1 MTKLILTRHG
11 HVEGISPERFRG
23 RAELPLTELGRR
35 EAEMTAARI
44 AASWRPAA
52 IYTSPMG
59 RCVDTGAAIA
69 RPLGL
74 APSAILRLN
83 DIDYGD
89 WQGLTRDEAHARW
102 PAELDLWYS
111 HPDWAAI
118 PNGESLQ
125 QVLTRAVAAL
135 RDIVRRH
142 PDDTVVLVSHDSVN
156 RVLLLHALELP
167 LSRYWRLRQSP
178 CCINPRHQ
186 SDRPSARGELTWR
199 AVPAA
204 GIAIARCAA
213 R

>member
-1 MTKLILTRHG
+1 MTKLILVRHG

-23 RAELPLTELGRR
+23 RTELPLTELGQR
-35 EAEMTAARI
+35 EAEATAKCI

-59 RCVDTGAAIA
+59 RCVETGAMIGKAVS
-69 RPLGL
+69 LS
-74 APSAILRLN
+74 PSTLLRLN

-102 PAELDLWYS
+102 PAEIDLWYA

-118 PNGESLQ
+118 PNGENLQ
-125 QVLTRAVAAL
+125 QVLARAVAAL

-142 PDDTVVLVSHDSVN
+142 PDETVVLVAHDSVN

-167 LSRYWRLRQSP
+167 LSRYWRLKQSP
-178 CCINPRHQ
+178 CCIN
-186 SDRPSARGELTWR
+186 ELDVGPDGFTIHSMNCTSHLS
-199 AVPAA
+199 PL
-204 GIAIARCAA
+204 
-213 R
+213 

>member
-1 MTKLILTRHG
+1 MTKLILARHG
-11 HVEGISPERFRG
+11 HVEGISPERFRS

-35 EAEMTAARI
+35 EAELTAARI

-69 RPLGL
+69 KPLGL

-89 WQGLTRDEAHARW
+89 WQGLTRDEARARW
-102 PAELDLWYS
+102 PAELDLWYA

-118 PNGESLQ
+118 PNGENLQ

-167 LSRYWRLRQSP
+167 LSRYWRFRQSP
-178 CCINPRHQ
+178 CCINELDLGADGFTILGINQTDHL
-186 SDRPSARGELTWR
+186 RPAN
-199 AVPAA
+199 
-204 GIAIARCAA
+204 
-213 R
+213 

>member
-35 EAEMTAARI
+35 EAELTAARI
-44 AASWRPAA
+44 ASSWRPAA

-59 RCVDTGAAIA
+59 HCVATGAAIA
-69 RPLGL
+69 KPLGL

-89 WQGLTRDEAHARW
+89 WQGLTRDEARARW
-102 PAELDLWYS
+102 PAELDLWYA

-142 PDDTVVLVSHDSVN
+142 PDDTVVLVSHESVN
-156 RVLLLHALELP
+156 RVLLLHTLELP
-167 LSRYWRLRQSP
+167 LSRYWRFRQSP
-178 CCINPRHQ
+178 CCINELDLGADGFTILGINQTDHLR
-186 SDRPSARGELTWR
+186 SAN
-199 AVPAA
+199 
-204 GIAIARCAA
+204 
-213 R
+213 

>member
-59 RCVDTGAAIA
+59 HCVATGAAIA
-69 RPLGL
+69 KPLGL

-89 WQGLTRDEAHARW
+89 WQGLTRDEARARW
-102 PAELDLWYS
+102 PAELDLWYA

-167 LSRYWRLRQSP
+167 LSRYWRFRESP
-178 CCINPRHQ
+178 CCIN
-186 SDRPSARGELTWR
+186 ELDLGADGFTILGINQTDHLR
-199 AVPAA
+199 AAN
-204 GIAIARCAA
+204 
-213 R
+213 

>member
-1 MTKLILTRHG
+1 MTKLILARHG

-69 RPLGL
+69 KPLGL

-89 WQGLTRDEAHARW
+89 WQGLTRDEARARW
-102 PAELDLWYS
+102 PAELDLWYA

-118 PNGESLQ
+118 PNGENLQ

-167 LSRYWRLRQSP
+167 LSRYWRFRQSP
-178 CCINPRHQ
+178 CCIN
-186 SDRPSARGELTWR
+186 ELDLGADGFTIL
-199 AVPAA
+199 
-204 GIAIARCAA
+204 GINRTGHLPPG
-213 R
+213 

>member
-89 WQGLTRDEAHARW
+89 WQGLTRDEAHARC

-178 CCINPRHQ
+178 CCIN
-186 SDRPSARGELTWR
+186 ELDLGADGFTILGINQTDHLR
-199 AVPAA
+199 AAN
-204 GIAIARCAA
+204 
-213 R
+213 